1 MFDTIVIGGSYA
13 GLAAALQLARAR
25 RQVLVVDAG
34 KRRNRFAVHS
44 HGFLG
49 HDGAEGAAI
58 AANAREQLLAYPT
71 VTWLDGTV
79 RSARGSLDRFVV
91 EVDAERQWEGR
102 RIVLAL
108 GVVDEL
114 PAIDGIADRWGRSV
128 FHCPYCHGYEL
139 GGGAIG
145 VVATMPFSVH
155 QALMLPDWGKTTY
168 FTRGVFEPTPE
179 ELEMLERCGVGIERA
194 PVVAIEGSDSEPT
207 VRLEGGRTSS
217 FRGLFIAS
225 KTRVATPIV
234 AELGCAFED
243 GPVGAFV
250 TTNAMKET
258 TVPGV
263 FACGDMAI
271 AAGSVALAV
280 GDGVR
285 AGISAHR
292 SLIFA
297 PNA

>member
-1 MFDTIVIGGSYA
+1 MFDAIVVGGSYA
-13 GLAAALQLARAR
+13 GVAAALQLARAR
-25 RQVLVVDAG
+25 RKVLVVDAG
-34 KRRNRFAVHS
+34 TRRNRFATHS

-58 AANAREQLLAYPT
+58 ATNARKQLLAYPT
-71 VTWLDGTV
+71 VTWLVSLV
-79 RSARGSLDRFVV
+79 RSAHGSVDRFVV
-91 EVDAERQWEGR
+91 EVDAERRFEGK

-114 PAIDGIADRWGRSV
+114 PPIDGIADRWGRSV

-145 VVATMPFSVH
+145 VLATMPFSVH

-168 FTRGVFEPTPE
+168 FTRGAFEPTPE
-179 ELEMLERCGVGIERA
+179 ELASLERRGVVIERE
-194 PVVAIEGSDSEPT
+194 PVVAIEGSESEPT
-207 VRLEGGRTSS
+207 VRLEGGRRLS

-225 KTRVATPIV
+225 KTRVASSVV

-250 TTNAMKET
+250 KTDAMKET
-258 TVPGV
+258 TVPGI

-292 SLIFA
+292 SLVFP
-297 PNA
+297 PNP